1 MQFFDSL
8 QQLGYSSVNIV
19 LVFLVL
25 MVVIYRSFRGILSKQ
40 VPRAIFIAVFAA
52 AFVFSI
58 NYFSDVN
65 KAMLKAVKEKRAAEQ
80 SEQNKD
86 N

>member
-1 MQFFDSL
+1 MQFLDSL
-8 QQLGYSSVNIV
+8 QQLGYSSVNIA
-19 LVFLVL
+19 LVFLVI
-25 MVVIYRSFRGILSKQ
+25 MVVIYRSFRGILSKH

-58 NYFSDVN
+58 NYFSGFN
-65 KAMLKAVKEKRAAEQ
+65 KAMLKAVKEKRATEQ
-80 SEQNKD
+80 TEQKKD